1 MNLVRLKRPLVLAAL
16 STALLS
22 TSAFAQIETVTVT
35 AERRSQDVQTVPIA
49 VTAVSAEQ
57 LAKAQVKD
65 FNDLQMVAPS
75 LLVSTGSGDT
85 SGGLVRIRGVGTT
98 GNNAGLEASVGVFV
112 DGVYRNRSAAVL
124 EDLLAIE
131 RIEVLR
137 GPQGTLFG
145 KNTTAG
151 AISIISTKPSQ
162 DFYSTFSATV
172 GTLGTARVMGEING
186 GVTDTLAL
194 DLAGIY
200 YSRNG
205 FLTDVNDGHH
215 SNSRNHFAV

>member
-1 MNLVRLKRPLVLAAL
+1 MTLRVLRAAAL
-16 STALLS
+16 AGVSLATFSSA
-22 TSAFAQIETVTVT
+22 AFAQLETIVVT
-35 AERRSQDVQTVPIA
+35 AEKRSENIQTVPIA
-49 VTAVSAEQ
+49 ITALSGDQ
-57 LAKAQVKD
+57 LRNAKIRD
-65 FNDLQMVAPS
+65 FNDLQQLAPS

-85 SGGLVRIRGVGTT
+85 TGGLVRIRGVGTT

-151 AISIISTKPSQ
+151 AIRHQHK
-162 DFYSTFSATV
+162 TV
-172 GTLGTARVMGEING
+172 AGLF
-186 GVTDTLAL
+186 L
-194 DLAGIY
+194 DLDGGG
-200 YSRNG
+200 RNP
-205 FLTDVNDGHH
+205 
-215 SNSRNHFAV
+215 RNRAHPRRSQ